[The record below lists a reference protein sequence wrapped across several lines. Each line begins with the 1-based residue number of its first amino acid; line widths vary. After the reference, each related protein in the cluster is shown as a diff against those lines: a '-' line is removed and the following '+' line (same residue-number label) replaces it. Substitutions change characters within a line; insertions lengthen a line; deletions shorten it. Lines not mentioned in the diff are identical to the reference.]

1 MMGTNYKNQVI
12 LSSTNRECKASFNA
26 SALSEESHKI
36 ENLLPK
42 KEFAFTL
49 AEVLIT
55 LGIIGIVAAMTIPT
69 LMANYQKKQTVT
81 KLQKAISIINQAY
94 RLAYDDVGEAT
105 AEEARAMGGV
115 EYFNKYWNPYIKV
128 SSLCDKIGCDYN
140 NGGSP
145 WFAPSGKRYP
155 IQLQTDYS
163 RVGFYSLDGYFYLIV
178 VLVGG
183 SKDSETTNSQIFVD
197 INGANKPNIVGK
209 DVFLLTRKSDSEKG
223 GVVVPECSTSTL
235 ESINSSCSKNGYGEC
250 CAEKIKRA
258 GWQIDDSYP
267 W

>member
-1 MMGTNYKNQVI
+1 MGTNYKNQVI
-12 LSSTNRECKASFNA
+12 LSSTSRECKASFNA

-49 AEVLIT
+49 AEILIT

-94 RLAYDDVGEAT
+94 RLAYDDVGEST

-140 NGGSP
+140 SGGSP

-183 SKDSETTNSQIFVD
+183 SKDSETTNSQIFGD
-197 INGANKPNIVGK
+197 INGANKPNILGK
-209 DVFLLTRKSDSEKG
+209 DVFVLKRKVDGEKG
-223 GVVVPECSTSTL
+223 GVVVPACYSGSK
-235 ESINSSCSKNGYGEC
+235 SGIDNNCSKTGSGDC
-250 CAEKIKRA
+250 CAEKIRRA
-258 GWQIDDSYP
+258 GWTIDRSYP

>member
-1 MMGTNYKNQVI
+1 MGTNYKNQVI
-12 LSSTNRECKASFNA
+12 LSSTSRECKASFNA

-115 EYFNKYWNPYIKV
+115 EYFDKYWNPYIKV

-178 VLVGG
+178 VSVGG